1 MAKKHYPK
9 GVKTFTS
16 FEELRPEFGL
26 KPIRFQTKDKKKLE
40 SQRENFESKHVCP
53 ACKQKMKFILGT
65 NIMTCMNPECKGIK
79 REIVDPDTEEKRVSY
94 ITPSHQVDERSAVIA
109 QNIFTNY

>member
-1 MAKKHYPK
+1 MERKHYPK

-40 SQRENFESKHVCP
+40 SQRERFQSKHICP
-53 ACKQKMKFILGT
+53 ACKQSMKFVLGT
-65 NIMTCMNPECKGIK
+65 NIMTCANPDCKGIK
-79 REIVDPDTEEKRVSY
+79 REIVDPDTEEKKVFY
-94 ITPSHQVDERSAVIA
+94 ITSSHQLDEKSATIA
-109 QNIFTNY
+109 QNIFMDY